1 MQIAS
6 ASVFPQRNPPTI
18 TNTVNDQ
25 TESNVSTQSNEE
37 TVTQTD
43 SENNTTSSVFPSRST
58 PVPITHTRSDEIQE
72 EVASMDFSNELN
84 PEMTFVL
91 RDEERYANEIIP
103 VMQDQYLAMR
113 REQLKKDPESPYLNK
128 EVERVSDYEI
138 PKDEEGF
145 YTEIGEIKLD
155 EEL

>member
-72 EVASMDFSNELN
+72 EVASMDFSN
-84 PEMTFVL
+84 
-91 RDEERYANEIIP
+91 
-103 VMQDQYLAMR
+103 
-113 REQLKKDPESPYLNK
+113 
-128 EVERVSDYEI
+128 
-138 PKDEEGF
+138 G
-145 YTEIGEIKLD
+145 
-155 EEL
+155 